1 MRFCGLEAAID
12 DKEAAVSAERVD
24 GAGRLAGQR
33 ALVTGGGSGIGQA
46 VAKRFAEEGADV
58 VVGDLVGGDVTLDVR
73 SPESVE
79 EGVQEAV
86 ARMGG
91 LTTVVC
97 NAGRPVLGT
106 LDETSLEEWND
117 GIATNLTGVYLT
129 VKAAWPHL
137 VENGGSVLATASIL
151 GVMATGG
158 QAAYCA
164 AKAGVVMLTK
174 CLALDGAPHGI
185 RANCV
190 CPGMVQTPMFEG
202 IIDQQPDPAAARAA
216 AAEYTPIGRLG
227 TPGDIASAFVYLA
240 SEEASWV
247 TGVALG
253 VDGGFMAGKEIDF

>member
-1 MRFCGLEAAID
+1 M
-12 DKEAAVSAERVD
+12 SAERVNV
-24 GAGRLAGQR
+24 AGRLSGQR
-33 ALVTGGGSGIGQA
+33 ALVTGGGSGIGQS
-46 VAKRFAEEGADV
+46 VARRFAEEGAQV
-58 VVGDLVGGDVTLDVR
+58 VVGDLVGGDVMLDVR

-79 EGVQEAV
+79 NAVAEAV

-97 NAGRPVLGT
+97 NAGRPVLGS
-106 LDETSLEEWND
+106 LDETDLEEWND
-117 GIATNLTGVYLT
+117 GLATNLTGVYLT
-129 VKAAWPHL
+129 VKSAWPHL
-137 VENGGSVLATASIL
+137 VEEGGSVLATASIL

-174 CLALDGAPHGI
+174 CLALDGAQHGI

-216 AAEYTPIGRLG
+216 AVKYTPIGRLG
-227 TPGDIASAFVYLA
+227 NPADIANAFVYLA